1 MRVTTGTARGR
12 NLAAPPDSNITRP
25 TSDMTK
31 QAIFNIIQFEVEG
44 AVVADLYAGSGQLGI
59 EALSRG
65 AARATFVD
73 ARREAAALV
82 RENVRRARVEALS
95 EIVQADY
102 LEFLSRSRGAFD
114 LIFLDPP
121 YAEVFLENALKRI
134 SEIDILSDGG
144 IIICERPTDKAHP
157 GRFSGLS
164 CGKDCRYGK
173 TLITRYRKEREE
185 ERP

>member
-1 MRVTTGTARGR
+1 MRVITGSARGVR
-12 NLAAPPDSNITRP
+12 LRTPDGMQTRP
-25 TSDMTK
+25 TAERVKEAVFSM
-31 QAIFNIIQFEVEG
+31 IQFEIEG
-44 AVVADLYAGSGQLGI
+44 RRVLDLFAGTGQMGI